1 MPYGR
6 NGYSAGCWDPE
17 DLIVSVICLQHQLR
31 ILCSARALGD
41 GRWLWPA
48 LLLQLRV
55 LGLGFLQDRDVGVGV
70 FREVH
75 QLAFTVTS
83 IKSWR
88 YAAPRR
94 SSQLESM
101 HNESREPDCVTE

>member
-1 MPYGR
+1 MA
-6 NGYSAGCWDPE
+6 SAATAA
-17 DLIVSVICLQHQLR
+17 SR
-31 ILCSARALGD
+31 TR
-41 GRWLWPA
+41 
-48 LLLQLRV
+48 
-55 LGLGFLQDRDVGVGV
+55 LGFLQDRDVGVGV

-83 IKSWR
+83 IKGWR

-101 HNESREPDCVTE
+101 HNESREPDWVTE